1 MKRARALVIVGLI
14 TILTGVS
21 EASPAFAQTASNC
34 TDLTNPVYMGGT
46 TAVIPVIRLMGAR
59 LRKYMGVTL
68 LWNENSDGCSSVSQL
83 ISPTSTRA
91 RTVYSYYTEPS
102 DQPPGTVYPTTC
114 NSPVDTVPDLV
125 INDVSWGSCMVSYSS
140 TPPVSLPPSVGEFL
154 GPVQGMVP
162 IVPNGNTYYDVTA
175 EELQDLYICGG
186 KANVMSSS
194 NSTYIYD
201 YSAQGSGMRELWARG
216 MGVANGSLLSTGI
229 GLGYFSTITAETMVT
244 NYVAPSTSPDLTI
257 GYTSTEYYDQ
267 YRGQVRGLK
276 VRGVNQKLA
285 YLPDF
290 DGQSTDKIN
299 IREGRYTLQGVL
311 RLFAPVDA
319 SSVPTNLQV
328 KHIIDWFQ
336 QNPVQDP
343 ALHLPFDVNEIYAL
357 RGVVPQCAMKVTR
370 DADALA
376 FRHYKPSQPCHCSFE
391 VLATGKTA
399 CVPCAGVDAGTCQ
412 AGQSCSHGYCE
423 QVQ

>member
-14 TILTGVS
+14 TIFVGVS
-21 EASPAFAQTASNC
+21 EPSSAFAQTASNC
-34 TDLTNPVYMGGT
+34 TDLTNPVYMAGT

-59 LRKYMGVTL
+59 LRANMGVTL
-68 LWNENSDGCSSVSQL
+68 LWNENADGCYATGQL
-83 ISPTSTRA
+83 ITPMSGNS
-91 RTVYSYYTEPS
+91 RTVYSYYTES
-102 DQPPGTVYPTTC
+102 SLEPGKVIPYTC
-114 NSPVDTVPDLV
+114 NSPLNTVPDLV
-125 INDVSWGSCMVSYSS
+125 INDVSWTSCMVSYGS
-140 TPPVSLPPSVGEFL
+140 TPPTPLPAGVREFL
-154 GPVQGMVP
+154 GPVQGMVS

-175 EELQDLYICGG
+175 EELQDLYICGA
-186 KANVMSSS
+186 KANVMSFS
-194 NSTYIYD
+194 NSNFIWD

-216 MGVANGSLLSTGI
+216 IGVANGSVLSTGI
-229 GLGYFSTITAETMVT
+229 GLGYFSTITAESMVI

-299 IREGRYTLQGVL
+299 IREGRYALQGAL
-311 RLFAPVDA
+311 RLIAPVDA
-319 SSVPTNLQV
+319 SGAPTNLQV

-336 QNPVQDP
+336 ENPVQDP
-343 ALHLPFDVNEIYAL
+343 ALQLPFDVNEIYAL
-357 RGVVPQCAMKVTR
+357 RGVVPQCAMKVTK
-370 DADALA
+370 DPDTLS
-376 FRHYKPSQPCHCSFE
+376 FRHYKPPQPCHCSFE
-391 VLATGKTA
+391 FLATGKTG

-412 AGQSCSHGYCE
+412 PGQSCSHGYCE